1 MYKLNIFVLLLAFS
15 IFAFQSCVVYDAGKE
30 AVLPDLAPP
39 PDYNPL
45 FIQDIKNINQS
56 NLDNPNLMI
65 SRADVHDPDKIKLY
79 THFIDNGKTY
89 LSGAAT
95 NEWLKRWCELTIK
108 TNGTSKI
115 IDKFTVRESTA
126 KDRLPLSIA
135 LVLDHSGSM
144 GEERALECQF
154 AVEEFV
160 KNKKAFD
167 AVSIIKYDGN
177 VLVESPLTTSQLI
190 SLSNFQKTGLQGFGG
205 LTAVSD
211 AIMQGI
217 NEVSRSDESKQ
228 RVVIVFTDGFDNSSK
243 IAFDSVIAKA
253 METNTIICAI
263 DFGYGINKGFM
274 KRYSDATNGIYHH
287 VYKKE
292 EFKLVFDDIYNRFEY
307 FYVIEFEQPDF
318 GEHFITLKLCTPKG
332 DLENNIL
339 INNLPDVGFINL
351 LNIYFDIDKSTIK
364 KESDKAIK
372 RVAAMMNVYPGM
384 VIEVRGHTD
393 STNKTKDPDYNIK
406 LSQSRADAVKQALTK
421 TGISERRILTRGY
434 GEHMPVAENLTPE
447 GRAKNRRTE
456 FIIIQK

>member
-1 MYKLNIFVLLLAFS
+1 MYKLNRLVLLLAISVF
-15 IFAFQSCVVYDAGKE
+15 IFQSCVVYDAEKE
-30 AVLPDLAPP
+30 AVLPDLPP
-39 PDYNPL
+39 PADYKPI

-56 NLDNPNLMI
+56 NLDNPSLMI
-65 SRADVHDPDKIKLY
+65 SRVDVHDPDKIKLY
-79 THFIDNGKTY
+79 THFIDNGNTF

-95 NEWLKRWCELTIK
+95 GEWLKRWCELTII
-108 TNGTSKI
+108 TDGTSRK

-126 KDRLPLSIA
+126 QDRLPLSIA

-144 GEERALECQF
+144 GVERAIACQE

-160 KNKKAFD
+160 RSKKSDD
-167 AVSIIKYDGN
+167 AVSIIKYDSK
-177 VLVESPLTTSQLI
+177 VIVESPLTSSQSV
-190 SLSNFQKTGLQGFGG
+190 SLSNFQKSGLQGFGG
-205 LTAVSD
+205 MTAVSD

-217 NEVSRSDESKQ
+217 DEVSRSDNSKQ

-243 IAFDSVIAKA
+243 IAYDSVVAKA
-253 METNTIICAI
+253 MATNTIICAI
-263 DFGYGINKGFM
+263 DFGYGINEGFM
-274 KRYSDATNGIYHH
+274 KKYSDATNGIYHH

-292 EFKLVFDDIYNRFEY
+292 EFQLVFEDIYKRFEY

-318 GEHFITLKLCTPKG
+318 GEHKLNLKLCSPKG
-332 DLENNIL
+332 DIDNNIL

-393 STNKTKDPDYNIK
+393 STNKTSDPDYNIK
-406 LSQSRADAVKQALTK
+406 LSQSRADAVKQTLAK
-421 TGISERRILTRGY
+421 TGISERRILTRGF
-434 GEHMPVAENLTPE
+434 GEHMPVAENLSPE

-456 FIIIQK
+456 FVIIQK